1 MTRHSRR
8 KGYPI
13 FCTKQRPDTEHL
25 RRQALLNLFDLAV
38 FVRCGA
44 AKPAALVSRTQE
56 LDEKTIEVTNAGA
69 SATGVKHEKRIFAIL
84 DLRRVVSRVFL
95 LFFSWRNGRFQDL
108 KTYMFEDIGLF
119 FTCRMTNPDSMIYIP

>member
-1 MTRHSRR
+1 MLE
-8 KGYPI
+8 P
-13 FCTKQRPDTEHL
+13 PPL
-25 RRQALLNLFDLAV
+25 
-38 FVRCGA
+38 
-44 AKPAALVSRTQE
+44 
-56 LDEKTIEVTNAGA
+56 
-69 SATGVKHEKRIFAIL
+69 GVKHEKRIFAIL